1 MAEDMDRFKKAVKL
15 ILLMQATLEQMD
27 ELKTTAVYQRDI
39 KQSMNNLERKIERFI
54 KPHIRQLGETEE
66 FMMMQIS
73 RGIDTIVNSSL
84 EEIHNY
90 NPDEEKVRESS
101 ID

>member
-27 ELKTTAVYQRDI
+27 ELKTTAIYQRDI
-39 KQSMNNLERKIERFI
+39 KQSMNNLERRIERFI
-54 KPHIRQLGETEE
+54 KPHIKQLGESEE

-90 NPDEEKVRESS
+90 SPNEEEV
-101 ID
+101 

>member
-27 ELKTTAVYQRDI
+27 ELKTTAIYQRDI
-39 KQSMNNLERKIERFI
+39 KQSMNNLERRIERFI
-54 KPHIRQLGETEE
+54 KPHIKQLGESEE

-90 NPDEEKVRESS
+90 TANEKEIRESS
-101 ID
+101 TD